1 MRKNNGIPR
10 VVDLLDVDMN
20 KVGDVNFVRV
30 MTSLRRIKVKTD
42 LHLTFFSQ

>member
-20 KVGDVNFVRV
+20 KVGDVNFGGGKD
-30 MTSLRRIKVKTD
+30 TIEKNKS
-42 LHLTFFSQ
+42 

>member
-20 KVGDVNFVRV
+20 KVGDVNLV
-30 MTSLRRIKVKTD
+30 MAKTPLRRIKVKTD